1 MLPTENVV
9 SLIKYAYLCAYIRSP
24 LILVT
29 NWHQTFQLNIC
40 LLENKNLWVSFKAV
54 NSKTRLSPNHTTYIA
69 STIAYMVVSMFDW
82 IFLGSS
88 VSDRALL
95 RVLIDSVL
103 FRVPSDRVLFKV
115 LSNRV
120 PFRVLSDRVLV
131 RVFLSVLSDSILC
144 KVLSPRFLVCRVP
157 SFASTTWGEFAMIFY
172 FKHSIAT

>member
-1 MLPTENVV
+1 M
-9 SLIKYAYLCAYIRSP
+9 
-24 LILVT
+24 
-29 NWHQTFQLNIC
+29 
-40 LLENKNLWVSFKAV
+40 WVSFKAV

-157 SFASTTWGEFAMIFY
+157 SFASTTWGGFAMIFY